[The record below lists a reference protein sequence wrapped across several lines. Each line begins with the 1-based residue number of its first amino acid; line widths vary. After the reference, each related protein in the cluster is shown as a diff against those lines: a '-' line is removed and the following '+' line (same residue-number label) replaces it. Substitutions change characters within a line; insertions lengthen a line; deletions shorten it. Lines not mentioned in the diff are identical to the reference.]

1 MKQSHKRNNMEEHFK
16 LLYNIGYKR
25 FFNKDEIL
33 FFEGENPKKLFI
45 LLNGKVRIYKSIQPI
60 KDIAPREKTLHYI
73 TSPSFLA
80 EMPSL
85 LKQPFPASAIC
96 TEDCEVLEI
105 SLEAFQKQCTEN
117 PHFCQQ
123 LIASLCQKIRILE
136 TLIMESHLSLK
147 DKLMSFLQEN
157 TQNLNTL
164 TQREIAKHLNTSPES
179 LSRTIREL
187 KTQGRI
193 ETKKGKIILK

>member
-1 MKQSHKRNNMEEHFK
+1 MEEYFK

-33 FFEGENPKKLFI
+33 FFEGEIPKKLFV
-45 LLNGKVRIYKSIQPI
+45 LLSGKVRIYKTTQPA

-73 TSPSFLA
+73 SAPNFLA
-80 EMPSL
+80 EMPSFL
-85 LKQPFPASAIC
+85 EQPFPASAIC
-96 TEDCEVLEI
+96 IKNCEVLEI
-105 SLEAFQKQCTEN
+105 DLETFQRQCAKN
-117 PHFCQQ
+117 PIFSQQ
-123 LIASLCQKIRILE
+123 LIASLCQKIKILE
-136 TLIMESHLSLK
+136 ASIAQSHLNLK
-147 DKLMSFLQEN
+147 EKLMSFLQDNE
-157 TQNLNTL
+157 QNLNTL
-164 TQREIAKHLNTSPES
+164 TQRKIAKHLSTSPES

>member
-1 MKQSHKRNNMEEHFK
+1 MEEYFK

-33 FFEGENPKKLFI
+33 FFEGEIPKKLFV
-45 LLNGKVRIYKSIQPI
+45 LLSGKVRIYKTTQPA

-73 TSPSFLA
+73 SAPNFLA
-80 EMPSL
+80 EMPSFL
-85 LKQPFPASAIC
+85 EQSFPASAIC
-96 TEDCEVLEI
+96 IKNCEVLEI
-105 SLEAFQKQCTEN
+105 DLETFQRQCAKN
-117 PHFCQQ
+117 PIFSQQ
-123 LIASLCQKIRILE
+123 LIASLCQKIKILE
-136 TLIMESHLSLK
+136 ASIAQSHLNLK
-147 DKLMSFLQEN
+147 EKLMSFLQDNE
-157 TQNLNTL
+157 QNLNTL
-164 TQREIAKHLNTSPES
+164 TQRKIAKHLSTSPES

>member
-1 MKQSHKRNNMEEHFK
+1 MEDYFK

-33 FFEGENPKKLFI
+33 FFEGETPKKLLV
-45 LLNGKVRIYKSIQPI
+45 LLSGKVRIYKSTQPA

-73 TSPSFLA
+73 SAPNFLA

-85 LKQPFPASAIC
+85 LKQPFPASAVC
-96 TEDCEVLEI
+96 AQDCEVLEI
-105 SLEAFQKQCTEN
+105 NLETFQKQCAEN
-117 PHFCQQ
+117 PNFYQQ

-136 TLIMESHLSLK
+136 ALITESHLSLK
-147 DKLMSFLQEN
+147 DKLMSFLQNN
-157 TQNLNTL
+157 TQNLSTL
-164 TQREIAKHLNTSPES
+164 TQREIAKRLNTSPES
-179 LSRTIREL
+179 LSRIIREL